1 MSDTSSMPNA
11 PTRAVPS
18 QPASSGT
25 NVLNQKYGPFP
36 VWVYLAAV
44 GVGLYAYEKH
54 KGTSASAST
63 SSGTTPPTN
72 GAATGVASEGA
83 VEQTLQANVSG
94 ATTNPQWEA
103 NAEAVLTGY
112 GYPTVQ
118 VQSALNT
125 YLAGGVLS
133 SIQQE
138 IVNATIEAVGAPPSP
153 PSTPGTST
161 NSPTTPAPTTPT
173 PSPPSGSNPPP
184 ATGTTAKNEGY
195 GTITIGGKQ
204 YAILGRAGQEVYQV
218 GGGAPVYFGNGNK
231 VEQGSAAEAA
241 AAKSGGYAYTPIEY
255 VSQIAAKP
263 TSEAAGKF

>member
-1 MSDTSSMPNA
+1 MAGDSSSVPGA
-11 PTRAVPS
+11 PTRAVPT

-44 GVGLYAYEKH
+44 GIGLYAYEKH

-63 SSGTTPPTN
+63 TTGTTPPDN
-72 GAATGVASEGA
+72 GSATGVASENA
-83 VEQTLQANVSG
+83 VEETLQANVG
-94 ATTNPQWEA
+94 AATTNPQWEA
-103 NAEAVLTGY
+103 NVESVLVGY

-125 YLAGGVLS
+125 YLAGGQLS

-138 IVNATIEAVGAPPSP
+138 IVNAAIEAVGAPPSP
-153 PSTPGTST
+153 PSTTT
-161 NSPTTPAPTTPT
+161 NSPTTPPPTTPT
-173 PSPPSGSNPPP
+173 PSPPTHSNPPP
-184 ATGTTAKNEGY
+184 ASTGTETPSKGF

-204 YAILGRAGQEVYQV
+204 YAILGRAGSQVYQV
-218 GGGAPVYFGNGNK
+218 GGGAPVYFGNGNS
-231 VEQGSAAEAA
+231 VAQGSAAEQA

-255 VSQIAAKP
+255 IDQIAQKP